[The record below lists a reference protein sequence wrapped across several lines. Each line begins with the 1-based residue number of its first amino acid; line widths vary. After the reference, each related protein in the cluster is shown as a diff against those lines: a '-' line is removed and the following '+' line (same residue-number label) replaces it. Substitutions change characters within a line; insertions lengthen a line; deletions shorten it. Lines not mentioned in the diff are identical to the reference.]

1 MTIDAALRER
11 MAPTIPEGLQA
22 HIDRVV
28 EIAARLTEAHGG
40 DVELARLMAQ
50 GHDVLRHLPPAEL
63 LARAEVAGLDIDPS
77 ERHDPVLLHG
87 TLGALE
93 LRDRYGIHDERVLHA
108 VRWHT
113 PGHPDYGIEAWS
125 MFIADKI
132 DPRKVRR
139 WHALRRVRREAPES
153 LHRAAL
159 LYLDRVTKRAVREGW
174 LLHPMATVTRN
185 ALLLRLAAEDARAE
199 ASR

>member
-1 MTIDAALRER
+1 MTIEDAAVDLRER
-11 MAPTIPEGLQA
+11 MAPTLPEGLLA

-28 EIAARLTEAHGG
+28 EIASRLAEAHGG
-40 DVELARLMAQ
+40 DVALARLMAQ
-50 GHDVLRHLPPAEL
+50 GHDVLRHVPPEDL
-63 LARAEVAGLDIDPS
+63 LARAEAAGLEIDLS

-87 TLGALE
+87 PLGAIE
-93 LRDRYGIHDERVLHA
+93 LRERYGIEDERVLHA
-108 VRWHT
+108 IHWHT

-153 LHRAAL
+153 LHRAAV
-159 LYLDRVTKRAVREGW
+159 LYLDRVTKRAIREGW
-174 LLHPMATVTRN
+174 MLHPMATVTRN
-185 ALLLRLAAEDARAE
+185 ALLQRLEDAR
-199 ASR
+199 